1 MDGNGNVAAARL
13 NYHERHLVKHDEE
26 FKDVWSNMND
36 LKEGVNQMKG
46 GIKIL
51 VWLAG
56 GGLVGTLTLLAD
68 KFA

>member
-1 MDGNGNVAAARL
+1 MDGNGNVALARL
-13 NYHERHLVKHDEE
+13 NYHDRRMDKHDEE